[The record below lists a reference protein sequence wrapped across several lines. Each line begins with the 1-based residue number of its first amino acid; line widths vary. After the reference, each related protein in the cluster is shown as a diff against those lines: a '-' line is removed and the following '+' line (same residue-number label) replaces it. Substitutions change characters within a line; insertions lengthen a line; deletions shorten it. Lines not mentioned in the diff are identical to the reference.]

1 MLGWTWWC
9 RLRVATL
16 AQRKSTFMIVH
27 LQRLIQRYQL
37 KPYVNFMLILIRRWD
52 EDECPIK
59 AAAMAF
65 FGLISIFPIILAG
78 VSILATMMAGN
89 REVLEAFGGLVSQF
103 FPGQAGN
110 NVSHA
115 VKMAVYRI
123 ASGPNAASLGVVAVL
138 SLMWSGRA
146 YFTTLATVLNRIWPE
161 AKDRSFLQRQILP
174 WSMFAAAGV
183 LGLLSMLTT
192 LVLSAARPIL
202 SSFPLWFVNWFMLFN
217 ILSHLLSWGFAFLMF
232 LMLYWFLPNVQA
244 RQRGLIFVTAIVTTL
259 AWEIAKFLYGAAAG
273 KVLRY
278 EATYGGVA
286 GVVVTLVWIYFASM
300 ILLIGAEGAAAW
312 DEMRQNANGKTRKP
326 VVRSQKRI
334 G

>member
-1 MLGWTWWC
+1 MIDN
-9 RLRVATL
+9 LR
-16 AQRKSTFMIVH
+16 KW
-27 LQRLIQRYQL
+27 LQQARL
-37 KPYVNFMLILIRRWD
+37 KPFIDFIRILIRRWG

-78 VSILATMMAGN
+78 VSILATVMAGN
-89 REVLEAFGGLVSQF
+89 KEVLEAFGGLVAQF

-110 NVSHA
+110 NVSYA

-123 ASGPNAASLGVVAVL
+123 ASGPNATSLGIVAFASLL
-138 SLMWSGRA
+138 WSGRA
-146 YFTTLATVLNRIWPE
+146 YFATLATVLNRIWPD
-161 AKDRSFLQRQILP
+161 ARDRGFLQHQVVL
-174 WSMFAAAGV
+174 WSTFAIAGI

-192 LVLSAARPIL
+192 LILSAARPIL
-202 SSFPLWFVNWFMLFN
+202 SSFPLWFVNWFVLFN

-244 RQRGLIFVTAIVTTL
+244 RQRGLIFVTAILTTL

-300 ILLIGAEGAAAW
+300 ILLVGAESAAAW
-312 DEMRQNANGKTRKP
+312 DEMRQNANSRKLKLMS
-326 VVRSQKRI
+326 RIQKEL
-334 G
+334 

>member
-1 MLGWTWWC
+1 
-9 RLRVATL
+9 
-16 AQRKSTFMIVH
+16 MIVH
-27 LQRLIQRYQL
+27 FRTWLRQARL
-37 KPYVNFMLILIRRWD
+37 KPYVDFILIFIRRWG
-52 EDECPIK
+52 EDECPVK

-65 FGLISIFPIILAG
+65 FGLISIFPIILAA
-78 VSILATMMAGN
+78 VSILATVMAGN
-89 REVLEAFGGLVSQF
+89 KEVLEAFGGLVAQF

-123 ASGPNAASLGVVAVL
+123 ASGPNATSLGIVAFASLL
-138 SLMWSGRA
+138 WSGRA
-146 YFTTLATVLNRIWPE
+146 YFATLATVLNRIWPE
-161 AKDRSFLQRQILP
+161 ARDRGFLQQQVVL
-174 WSMFAAAGV
+174 WGTFATSGF
-183 LGLLSMLTT
+183 LGLLSILSTS
-192 LVLSAARPIL
+192 VLSAARPIL

-244 RQRGLIFVTAIVTTL
+244 RQRGLIFVTAILTTL
-259 AWEIAKFLYGAAAG
+259 AWEVAKYLYGAAAG
-273 KVLRY
+273 RVLRY

-312 DEMRQNANGKTRKP
+312 DEMRQNVQDRKLEP
-326 VVRSQKRI
+326 VLRSQKKIVKRKA
-334 G
+334 

>member
-1 MLGWTWWC
+1 
-9 RLRVATL
+9 
-16 AQRKSTFMIVH
+16 MIVNMKRWART
-27 LQRLIQRYQL
+27 LGL
-37 KPYVNFMLILIRRWD
+37 KPYIAFVLILIRRWG

-78 VSILATMMAGN
+78 VSILATVMAGN
-89 REVLEAFGGLVSQF
+89 KEILEAFGGLVTQF

-110 NVSHA
+110 NVERA

-123 ASGPNAASLGVVAVL
+123 ASGPSAASLGVVAFG
-138 SLMWSGRA
+138 SLLWSGRA
-146 YFTTLATVLNRIWPE
+146 YFATLATVLNRIWPE
-161 AKDRSFLQRQILP
+161 SKDRSFLQRQILP
-174 WSMFAAAGV
+174 WGMFAAAAV
-183 LGLLSMLTT
+183 LGLLSMLST

-217 ILSHLLSWGFAFLMF
+217 IISHLLSWGFAFLMF

-244 RQRGLIFVTAIVTTL
+244 RQRGLIFVTAIFTTL
-259 AWEIAKFLYGAAAG
+259 AWEISKFLYGAAAG
-273 KVLRY
+273 KVLHY

-300 ILLIGAEGAAAW
+300 ILLVGAESAAAW
-312 DEMRQNANGKTRKP
+312 DEMRQDATGRKLKP
-326 VVRSQKRI
+326 VVRSQEQIVKRDA
-334 G
+334 